1 MLSMVARET
10 DLAYFT
16 ISCLY
21 KGDYISDGVKR
32 VKITGDEA
40 SLAYGYIHEKD
51 HMLSDAAACCIDLVT
66 RYYVPEI

>member
-1 MLSMVARET
+1 MHIFPAI
-10 DLAYFT
+10 DLYDKKAVR
-16 ISCLY
+16 LY
-21 KGDYISDGVKR
+21 KGDYISDGIRR